1 MNLEKKRFMNFHFA
15 YFFSHNNCSK
25 KSTWLARGNSPFL
38 ARRGEGDF
46 CGSGLVLPRSM
57 RVRSL
62 NSIAF
67 HYVVGK
73 RENQPRTEPGGG
85 RGGGGIAMSL
95 ALCVSI
101 QGLMGIEEE
110 FCA

>member
-1 MNLEKKRFMNFHFA
+1 MVGERKFA
-15 YFFSHNNCSK
+15 IFSQ
-25 KSTWLARGNSPFL
+25 
-38 ARRGEGDF
+38 ARRRRLAVVVWF
-46 CGSGLVLPRSM
+46 CRRSM

-73 RENQPRTEPGGG
+73 RENQPRTKAGGGG

>member
-1 MNLEKKRFMNFHFA
+1 MLVERKFA
-15 YFFSHNNCSK
+15 IFSQ
-25 KSTWLARGNSPFL
+25 
-38 ARRGEGDF
+38 ARRRRLAVVVWF
-46 CGSGLVLPRSM
+46 CRAM
-57 RVRSL
+57 RVRSV